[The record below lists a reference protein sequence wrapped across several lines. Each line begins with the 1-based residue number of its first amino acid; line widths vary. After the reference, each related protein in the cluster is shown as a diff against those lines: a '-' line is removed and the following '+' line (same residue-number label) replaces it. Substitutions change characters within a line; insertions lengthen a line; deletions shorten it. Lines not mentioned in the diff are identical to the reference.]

1 MFRLPNPVAVAD
13 LIAHSGDAVIFGNR
27 DAMVQAVAPIT
38 TAQEGC
44 LTFCSAVDAGV
55 ASEMVK
61 ATPPGV
67 VVAVRPGLD
76 LGDLATDR
84 TLLATS
90 EPRRWFI
97 AAVRYLYPFEHDNF
111 SGISPLAHVSAS
123 ARVGDNVTIAPFA
136 FVDDEVEIGNGC
148 HIGSGVRIMA
158 GTRLGERVSVQA
170 NSVIGMIG
178 LAGERADRD
187 NFIMQPHLAGVVV
200 GDDCRIGPCTTIAR
214 GTLQDTL
221 IGRGCII
228 GSQVNIAHNCT
239 VGNDVLISVGVILT
253 GSAIVEDCCW
263 LAPGVTV
270 ANKVRLAR
278 WTTVG
283 LGSVVVRDT
292 ATEDFVAGNPARLMP
307 HRSRFN
313 KRAGGANADS
323 GD

>member
-1 MFRLPNPVAVAD
+1 MA
-13 LIAHSGDAVIFGNR
+13 
-27 DAMVQAVAPIT
+27 
-38 TAQEGC
+38 
-44 LTFCSAVDAGV
+44 
-55 ASEMVK
+55 MVK

-67 VVAVRPGLD
+67 IVAVRPGLGLD
-76 LGDLATDR
+76 DLATDR
-84 TLLATS
+84 TLLVTA

-97 AAVRYLYPFEHDNF
+97 SAVRYLYPFKCSEF
-111 SGISPLAHVSAS
+111 SGISPLAYVSSS
-123 ARVGDNVTIAPFA
+123 ARVGDKATISPFA
-136 FVDDEVEIGNGC
+136 FVDDEAEIGDGC
-148 HIGSGVRIMA
+148 YLGPGVRIMA
-158 GTRLGERVSVQA
+158 GTRLGARVSVQA

-178 LAGERADRD
+178 LACERSDQD
-187 NFIMQPHLAGVVV
+187 SFTMLPHLAGVVV

-253 GSAIVEDCCW
+253 GSATVEDCCW

-270 ANKVRLAR
+270 ANKIRLAP

-292 ATEDFVAGNPARLMP
+292 AAEDFVAGNPARLMP
-307 HRSRFN
+307 HRGQFN
-313 KRAGGANADS
+313 RRTGAADADS
-323 GD
+323 GA